1 VPEHIQKIMDDYSE
15 MSNEKQREVQAKKM
29 ERFFELLVHRL
40 LVDITDEQQ
49 DWRLVEVQQN
59 IVKA

>member
-1 VPEHIQKIMDDYSE
+1 MDDYSE